1 MRSRFLLLA
10 GAWVCA
16 VNALSAQ
23 SQGLA
28 ARPSTWTTWAPPAIR
43 AEPRMAYAVKAHDYR
58 REGMI
63 IGGSAL
69 GVGTGV
75 LVYGLC
81 RGFDNPG
88 SVGECLARSLV
99 GVAGGGLVGV
109 GVGGLIGGL
118 FPKSP

>member
-1 MRSRFLLLA
+1 M
-10 GAWVCA
+10 
-16 VNALSAQ
+16 
-23 SQGLA
+23 GLA
-28 ARPSTWTTWAPPAIR
+28 AQAPSLVARTPAWTSWSLALVEPPRPVLAGSAQ
-43 AEPRMAYAVKAHDYR
+43 DYR

-81 RGFDNPG
+81 RGFENPG
-88 SVGECLARSLV
+88 GVGECLAKGLV
-99 GVAGGGLVGV
+99 GVAGGALAGV
-109 GVGGLIGGL
+109 GVGGLVGGL